1 MLFRPLATPVG
12 VVLLAALMGDRHG
25 DGVEARSPA
34 FFQKTSSASFA
45 MNDVA
50 SSQRSLSRLIIDSVP
65 RGGAEE
71 EADDEEEEGAETE
84 ILYLPGLLEVELT
97 ASDHVSVFVCDVCV
111 CVRERE
117 RK

>member
-34 FFQKTSSASFA
+34 FFQKTSSSASFV

-50 SSQRSLSRLIIDSVP
+50 SSQRSLSRLIIDSIP

-71 EADDEEEEGAETE
+71 EADDDEEEEVETE

-97 ASDHVSVFVCDVCV
+97 ASDHVSVFVVCV
-111 CVRERE
+111 CGVCLCV
-117 RK
+117 